1 MDIVRISI
9 EWGLRY
15 EQFFFFMKIQS
26 NVHFVL
32 TKYQQMERRIVIFYF
47 YFFKYIAMQ
56 LSNKMNVDVL
66 NDAASK
72 SYVYYLILCIVIFFL
87 YLSSGVACDILAK
100 RQYRY
105 ESCPCKCQ
113 SGHRREGRI

>member
-1 MDIVRISI
+1 
-9 EWGLRY
+9 
-15 EQFFFFMKIQS
+15 MKIQS

-72 SYVYYLILCIVIFFL
+72 SYVYYLILCIVIFLFYFFMDMCNNIL
-87 YLSSGVACDILAK
+87 TKKGNYHLLLLSK
-100 RQYRY
+100 TR
-105 ESCPCKCQ
+105 K
-113 SGHRREGRI
+113 